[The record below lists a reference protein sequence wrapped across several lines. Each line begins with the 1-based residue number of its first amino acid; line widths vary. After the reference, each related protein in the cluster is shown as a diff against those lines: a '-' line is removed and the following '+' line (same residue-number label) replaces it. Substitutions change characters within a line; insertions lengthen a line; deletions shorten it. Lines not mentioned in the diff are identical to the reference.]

1 MSSDP
6 QFLSPMLWE
15 MLASI
20 PPGRPDNWRECERYS
35 ELAKMERELNQV
47 LIELD
52 FMNLVLTFD
61 ITQCELQLTGSL
73 SLLILPA

>member
-1 MSSDP
+1 
-6 QFLSPMLWE
+6 
-15 MLASI
+15 
-20 PPGRPDNWRECERYS
+20 
-35 ELAKMERELNQV
+35 MERELNQV

-52 FMNLVLTFD
+52 FMNLVLKFD